1 MLWDQKKNTTG
12 RSQVRYDWLD
22 AWGNEPEDE
31 ADNIRVYMMRCVISY
46 TSKMHFSSKRQII

>member
-1 MLWDQKKNTTG
+1 MFINEPWLTDP
-12 RSQVRYDWLD
+12 SYDWLD

-46 TSKMHFSSKRQII
+46 TSKMHFSSKRLII